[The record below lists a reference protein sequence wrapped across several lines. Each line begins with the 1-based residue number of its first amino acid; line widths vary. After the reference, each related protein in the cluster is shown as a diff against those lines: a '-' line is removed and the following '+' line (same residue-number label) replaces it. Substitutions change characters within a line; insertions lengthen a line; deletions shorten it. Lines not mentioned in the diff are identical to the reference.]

1 MDLNLNSF
9 EEEDVIDKIIVKQI
23 KAKII
28 KTIMMQD
35 DNNSKEFDMIY
46 W

>member
-46 W
+46 S